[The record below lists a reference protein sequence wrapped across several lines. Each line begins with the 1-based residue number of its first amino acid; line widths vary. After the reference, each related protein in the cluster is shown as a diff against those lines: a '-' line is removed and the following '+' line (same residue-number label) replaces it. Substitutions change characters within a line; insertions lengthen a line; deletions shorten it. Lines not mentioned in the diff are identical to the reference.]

1 MICWKHIK
9 SICLNFGTDLTLQGR
24 SHRSPFINF
33 MNMPY
38 YLGADLGATKTHTL
52 IVDETGCARGFGES
66 GPGNHESIG
75 YDGMFQSM
83 KSGMEQALGAACLK
97 KEDIT
102 GAGFGV
108 AGYDWPSEAEI
119 TAETIRRLG
128 LNAPFTFVNDSVPGL
143 VAGAEEGWGVVVVS
157 GTGSNCRGWDREH
170 KREGR
175 VTGHGVLMGE
185 GAGGTEL
192 LHRGM
197 QLIGYAW
204 SKRGP
209 MTALADAIIAH
220 VGAKDLEDLMRGYT
234 TYEYQVG
241 AEAAPIVFGVAEEG
255 DGVAQGLLDWA
266 GRELGE
272 MANAIIRQL
281 EFEDLEFDIVMT
293 GSMFEGGAMLIE
305 PMRQTILEVAPK
317 ARMVRLNLPP
327 VLGAVMLGMQ
337 ANGLK
342 VTPSIRKT
350 MADTISL
357 IKNVSAR
364 PA

>member
-1 MICWKHIK
+1 M
-9 SICLNFGTDLTLQGR
+9 R
-24 SHRSPFINF
+24 
-33 MNMPY
+33 Y

-52 IVDETGCARGFGES
+52 IVDETGRALGFGES
-66 GPGNHESIG
+66 GPGNHESVG

-83 KSGMEQALGAACLK
+83 KNGMEQALRAAGLK

-108 AGYDWPSEAEI
+108 AGYDWPSEASI

-128 LNAPFTFVNDSVPGL
+128 LNAPFTFVNDAVPGL

-192 LHRGM
+192 LHRSM

-209 MTALADAIIAH
+209 MTALADAIVKYI
-220 VGAKDLEDLMRGYT
+220 GAKDLEDLMRGYT
-234 TYEYQVG
+234 TYEFEIG
-241 AEAAPIVFGVAEEG
+241 AEAAPIVFRVAEEG
-255 DGVAQGLLDWA
+255 DPVAQELIHWA
-266 GRELGE
+266 GCELGE
-272 MANAIIRQL
+272 MANAVIRQL
-281 EFEDLEFDIVMT
+281 EFENLAFDVVMT
-293 GSMFEGGAMLIE
+293 GSMFEGGARLIK
-305 PMRQTILEVAPK
+305 PMRETIHKLAPK
-317 ARMVRLNLPP
+317 ARLVRLTAPP
-327 VLGAVMLGMQ
+327 VLGAAMLGME
-337 ANGLK
+337 AGGIAI
-342 VTPSIRKT
+342 TPEIRKT
-350 MADTISL
+350 MKESISVL
-357 IKNVSAR
+357 RNISVR
-364 PA
+364 